1 MNELADHRSRMHA
14 VTRGLIDSM
23 APRARELTG
32 FDVYF
37 EIRGVEF
44 LLLFL
49 KLSRIEGLSA
59 RRVLEIGCGIG
70 FNLRLWAEV
79 AEVAI
84 GTDLPSEIERARRI
98 LPLLPASDGTEPRVV
113 ATAAEDLTGVE
124 GEFDLVVSEY
134 VLEHV
139 RDLAKTLANIG
150 ERLAPGGHA
159 VHVLP
164 NVVDRHDWYVAYRA
178 EQSALRRVRTSVADR
193 GLLRTL
199 KSPFEHTPPHEPT
212 FGDFAREHS
221 EYRLERWAMRMLE
234 AGFEIVD
241 FFSTRDVNTVLVTR
255 RTAGP

>member
-1 MNELADHRSRMHA
+1 MQALTRELIESL
-14 VTRGLIDSM
+14 T
-23 APRARELTG
+23 PRARELTG

-37 EIRGVEF
+37 EIRGIEF

-49 KLSRIEGLSA
+49 KLSAIDGLRA

-79 AEVAI
+79 AELAV
-84 GTDLPSEIERARRI
+84 GTDLAGEIERARRFLPE
-98 LPLLPASDGTEPRVV
+98 LPLDGRPEPQVI
-113 ATAAEDLTGVE
+113 ATAAEELEGVN
-124 GEFDLVVSEY
+124 GEFDLIVSEY

-139 RDLAKTLANIG
+139 RDLDQVLAKVAD
-150 ERLAPGGHA
+150 RLAPGGHA

-164 NVVDRHDWYVAYRA
+164 NLTDRHDWYVTYRLQ
-178 EQSALRRVRTSVADR
+178 QSAPRRLRTAISER
-193 GLLRTL
+193 GAARTL
-199 KSPFEHTPPHEPT
+199 KSPFEHTPPHEPS

-221 EYRLERWAMRMLE
+221 EYRLERWAMRMLA

-255 RTAGP
+255 LPEGGR